1 MIEKMKSL
9 PKQLETIQENQSKFS
24 KNHQT
29 MLTTAKN
36 INQMN
41 QDINQM
47 NQDTID
53 ANQQMKTAL
62 DFLSIAYKEII
73 DKNEKLD
80 DEIQNLEKVPETTKN
95 QVKEMTDVLESFKK
109 QNKTSSLEG
118 INPMTT
124 VADNDT
130 DQIAI
135 HQLSMNNICN
145 KLQLRQQKQRNLV
158 IFGLE

>member
-24 KNHQT
+24 ENHQT

-41 QDINQM
+41 KDINKM

-95 QVKEMTDVLESFKK
+95 QVKETKRRRK
-109 QNKTSSLEG
+109 HWG
-118 INPMTT
+118 W
-124 VADNDT
+124 
-130 DQIAI
+130 
-135 HQLSMNNICN
+135 
-145 KLQLRQQKQRNLV
+145 
-158 IFGLE
+158 GLENQGCQGEGKTRLCLSIVILGKCGNAGV